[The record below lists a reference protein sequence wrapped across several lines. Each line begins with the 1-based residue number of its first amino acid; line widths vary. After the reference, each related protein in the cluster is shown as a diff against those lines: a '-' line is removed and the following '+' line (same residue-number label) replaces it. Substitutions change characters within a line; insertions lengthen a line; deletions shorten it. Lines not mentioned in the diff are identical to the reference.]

1 MPATNDT
8 SPSNAGILPW
18 VGRFGAPILAI
29 VVYLLLG
36 PAATAPEGVDPALS
50 EAGRRVASIGVLMA
64 ILWMTEALPLSATS
78 LLPLIFFPLAGV
90 MTIDRA
96 AAPYADKVIFLFMGG
111 FMLALAM
118 EKWNLHR
125 RIALLTLLVVGTR
138 PRALVAGFMVAS
150 ATLSMWISNTAT
162 AVMMLP
168 IGVTVI
174 TLAIERLKD
183 AGKVRKSA
191 EDLDAS
197 PDEGDSI
204 TDHATRFGI
213 GNFATCLM
221 LGIAYGASIGGIGT
235 LIGTPPNVFLAA
247 FVQST
252 YGIEIGFGQ
261 WMLLGVPLVVV
272 FLAITW
278 LVLTYLVFPI
288 KLKEIPGGR
297 DLIRDELA
305 KLGRISRGERIVFV
319 VFLTTATLWVTRS
332 FLLKWDWLVDT
343 LPFLKY
349 LTDEGIAMIA
359 AISLF
364 AIPVNAKKG
373 VFALDWETAV
383 KLPWG
388 VLLLFGGGLSL
399 AAAVKATGLD
409 AYLGSQVGAIEG
421 VPTILL
427 IAIIVTLVIFLTEL
441 TSNTATA
448 ATFLPIL
455 GGVGVGLG
463 IDPLLLCIP
472 AAIAASCAFMMPV
485 ATPPNAIVYG
495 SGHIRIGQM
504 VKAGLVLNLIGIL
517 LVTGATYLASVVF
530 DISFERGPSE
540 RLPAPAAMIERAAP

>member
-1 MPATNDT
+1 MAPQNESASVGSGTL
-8 SPSNAGILPW
+8 SWI
-18 VGRFGAPILAI
+18 GRFAGPALA
-29 VVYLLLG
+29 VLVYFLLG
-36 PAATAPEGVDPALS
+36 QAASAPEGADPALS

-64 ILWMTEALPLSATS
+64 VLWMTEALPLSATS
-78 LLPLIFFPLAGV
+78 LLPLVFFPLAGV

-125 RIALLTLLVVGTR
+125 RIALLTLLLVGTR
-138 PRALVAGFMVAS
+138 PRALVAGFMLAS

-168 IGVTVI
+168 IGVTVV

-183 AGKVRKSA
+183 AGKVRTSA
-191 EDLDAS
+191 AGIDAA
-197 PDEGDSI
+197 PDEGASI
-204 TDHATRFGI
+204 TDHARKFGI

-247 FVQST
+247 FLEST
-252 YGIEIGFGQ
+252 YNEPIGFGQ

-297 DLIRDELA
+297 ALIREELA
-305 KLGRISRGERIVFV
+305 RLGPVSRGERTVFV
-319 VFLTTATLWVTRS
+319 VFMTTATLWVTRS
-332 FLLKWDWLVDT
+332 FLLQWGWLVDT

-364 AIPVNAKKG
+364 AIPVSAKRG

-399 AAAVKATGLD
+399 AAAVKTTGLD

-427 IAIIVTLVIFLTEL
+427 IAILVTLVIFLTEL

-455 GGVGVGLG
+455 GGVAVGLG

-472 AAIAASCAFMMPV
+472 AAIAASCAFMLPV

-495 SGHIRIGQM
+495 SGHVRITQM
-504 VKAGLVLNLIGIL
+504 VKAGFVLNLIGIA
-517 LVTGATYLASVVF
+517 LVTGVAYLASLVF
-530 DISFERGPSE
+530 NIPLERAVSH
-540 RLPAPAAMIERAAP
+540 RLPDSVAPTQTPAP